1 MTEKYVNRASVC
13 YSLTSSGGCH
23 SFMPRRA
30 PKGKHGQQG
39 HVLSRT
45 VFVTAAGLPASVY
58 MANTMEPAGAEGTE
72 SGNRVV
78 VKVWF
83 ILCSATDPHG
93 QRASSPTA
101 AWENPERRRLDV
113 TVANQNACVVLAS
126 QTISGDGMATSNT
139 VKIKVASEKTTV
151 TNKNLKTGNTECVC
165 ECDLSFK
172 QITALKWTY
181 TFITRWHCA
190 NPWSPW
196 TVTTTSFIS

>member
-45 VFVTAAGLPASVY
+45 VFVTATGLPASVY

-72 SGNRVV
+72 SGNKVV

-83 ILCSATDPHG
+83 LLCSATDPHG
-93 QRASSPTA
+93 HRVSSLRESWEASTRCHSGKSECLLCSGITDDL
-101 AWENPERRRLDV
+101 WWWDGNVTHSQNKGRLRENNSHQEP
-113 TVANQNACVVLAS
+113 QNRKHWVCV
-126 QTISGDGMATSNT
+126 
-139 VKIKVASEKTTV
+139 
-151 TNKNLKTGNTECVC
+151 
-165 ECDLSFK
+165 CDLSFK
-172 QITALKWTY
+172 QTTALKWTY
-181 TFITRWHCA
+181 TFIIRWRCA

-196 TVTTTSFIS
+196 TGTTTCFIS